1 MVRYLRR
8 QPVRITVDAA
18 ELAQRY
24 RDGASLDDL
33 GILCGCTGTR
43 IRHLLVA
50 HGVEIRPRS
59 YNPSGGKSNK
69 FLRR

>member
-1 MVRYLRR
+1 MVQYLRR
-8 QPVRITVDAA
+8 RPVRITADSA

-33 GILCGCTGTR
+33 GILCGCTSKR
-43 IRHLLVA
+43 IRCILVEQ
-50 HGVEIRPRS
+50 GVDIRPRG
-59 YNPSGGKSNK
+59 YNPGGGMANK